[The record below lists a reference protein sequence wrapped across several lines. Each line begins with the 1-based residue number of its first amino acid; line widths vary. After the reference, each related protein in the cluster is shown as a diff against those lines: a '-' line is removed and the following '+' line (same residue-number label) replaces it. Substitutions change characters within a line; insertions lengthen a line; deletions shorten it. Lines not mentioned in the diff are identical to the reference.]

1 MLDPGSVDSRFV
13 AVLTRSR
20 YFVMFLPVLLCVTL
34 AGYAISAPTND
45 VRPLVVWHG
54 LGDTYASSGIVQFES
69 EVKKLHPGI
78 FVHSVYI
85 DKDVK
90 EDKRATF
97 YGNINAQIA
106 LVAEQLVS
114 IPELGRGFDAIG
126 FSQGGQF
133 LRGYVERYNDPP
145 VYNLITFGSQHM
157 GISDIP
163 PCRSFDFLCEVARR
177 AAKAGVY
184 TEWAQEHLVQA
195 QYFRDP
201 DQLGLYMSLNGFL
214 ANINNEVILPT
225 ARNVTYADNLASLEN
240 LILVLF
246 AQDAT
251 VIPKE
256 SAWFGSEA
264 PLEEFDTFS
273 TQSLSDSHD
282 HQHPLGKL
290 HQRTTARSIVS
301 MKQQPLYIDDY
312 IGLRGLDER
321 GAITLETC
329 PGGHMHLTGCWEDLV
344 RKWVGQPF

>member
-1 MLDPGSVDSRFV
+1 MAARSG
-13 AVLTRSR
+13 AVLTCFASKL
-20 YFVMFLPVLLCVTL
+20 MFLALSCVAL
-34 AGYAISAPTND
+34 AGYAISTPTND
-45 VRPLVVWHG
+45 IRPLVIWHG
-54 LGDTYASSGIVQFES
+54 LGDTYASRGIIQFES

-85 DKDVK
+85 NRDVE

-97 YGNINAQIA
+97 YGNVNAQID
-106 LVAEQLVS
+106 LVAEQLAS

-177 AAKAGVY
+177 AAKAGAY
-184 TEWAQEHLVQA
+184 TEWAQGTFSSGSHSASLDA

-201 DQLGLYMSLNGFL
+201 NQLGLYMTLNSFL
-214 ANINNEVILPT
+214 ADINNELMLPA
-225 ARNVTYADNLASLEN
+225 ARKPSLEN

-246 AQDAT
+246 AQDKT

-264 PLEEFDTFS
+264 PLEELDASS
-273 TQSLSDSHD
+273 TQLDD
-282 HQHPLGKL
+282 QHPLGEPQLTAARTIVPMKL
-290 HQRTTARSIVS
+290 
-301 MKQQPLYIDDY
+301 QPLY
-312 IGLRGLDER
+312 RGT
-321 GAITLETC
+321 ITLQTC
-329 PGGHMHLTGCWEDLV
+329 PGEHMHLTGCWEDLV
-344 RKWVGQPF
+344 RKWVGQSF

>member
-1 MLDPGSVDSRFV
+1 MAARSG
-13 AVLTRSR
+13 AVLTCFASKL
-20 YFVMFLPVLLCVTL
+20 MFLALSCVAL
-34 AGYAISAPTND
+34 AGYAISTPTND
-45 VRPLVVWHG
+45 IRPLVIWHG
-54 LGDTYASSGIVQFES
+54 LGDTYASRGIIQFES

-85 DKDVK
+85 NRDVE

-97 YGNINAQIA
+97 YGNVNAQID
-106 LVAEQLVS
+106 LVAEQLAS

-177 AAKAGVY
+177 AAKAGAY

-201 DQLGLYMSLNGFL
+201 NQLGLYMTLNSFL
-214 ANINNEVILPT
+214 ADINNELMLPA
-225 ARNVTYADNLASLEN
+225 ARNVTYANNLASLEN

-246 AQDAT
+246 AQDKT

-264 PLEEFDTFS
+264 PLEEFDASS
-273 TQSLSDSHD
+273 TQLDD
-282 HQHPLGKL
+282 QHPLGKPQL
-290 HQRTTARSIVS
+290 TAARTIVP
-301 MKQQPLYIDDY
+301 MKLQPLYVEDY
-312 IGLRGLDER
+312 IGLRSLDER
-321 GAITLETC
+321 GTITLQTC
-329 PGGHMHLTGCWEDLV
+329 PGEHMHLTGCWEDLV
-344 RKWVGQPF
+344 RKWVGQSF